1 MKKNFILFFLIFSF
15 SFNIS
20 VLSAMEEDNLY
31 VLFEQVP
38 KQSVDS
44 ISTEDVAIIILKA
57 INVLDK
63 NLRVAND
70 NNKISLYYKTRLIKS
85 LYKPKDRNDAKLW
98 ADLAG
103 NIFDTAINVS
113 SKAKKYDFEAFD
125 NIMLYAIKDMGKDAK
140 YFIGGEN
147 RSLLKQKRTFAARME
162 EENLYI
168 KIGIFNKFLYDE
180 IINTLNE
187 HKQANGIIL
196 DLRGCPGGQLSA
208 AIDVADA
215 FLDQGIIA
223 SVKGKPNEEIIYYNA
238 KEGGVGENADVV
250 VLVDGDTASAAEVLA
265 QALQDQGRAK
275 VVGTKTFGKGSIQNL
290 IDLPNGSAISVTS
303 AYIYSPSGQKLSD
316 FGVMPDVCTFEM
328 PESKDENR
336 LINAPRNDNCLAESR
351 RDSLLDEKI
360 AQILLKR

>member
-1 MKKNFILFFLIFSF
+1 
-15 SFNIS
+15 
-20 VLSAMEEDNLY
+20 MEEDNLY

-103 NIFDTAINVS
+103 NIFDMAINVS

-180 IINTLNE
+180 IINALNE

-208 AIDVADA
+208 AIDVADV

-303 AYIYSPSGQKLSD
+303 AYIYAPSGQKLSD
-316 FGVMPDVCTFEM
+316 FGVIPDVCTFEM

-336 LINAPRNDNCLAESR
+336 LINAPKNDNCLAESR
-351 RDSLLDEKI
+351 SDSLLDEKI

>member
-1 MKKNFILFFLIFSF
+1 
-15 SFNIS
+15 
-20 VLSAMEEDNLY
+20 
-31 VLFEQVP
+31 
-38 KQSVDS
+38 
-44 ISTEDVAIIILKA
+44 
-57 INVLDK
+57 
-63 NLRVAND
+63 
-70 NNKISLYYKTRLIKS
+70 
-85 LYKPKDRNDAKLW
+85 
-98 ADLAG
+98 
-103 NIFDTAINVS
+103 
-113 SKAKKYDFEAFD
+113 
-125 NIMLYAIKDMGKDAK
+125 
-140 YFIGGEN
+140 
-147 RSLLKQKRTFAARME
+147 ME

-168 KIGIFNKFLYDE
+168 RIGIFNKFLYDE
-180 IINTLNE
+180 IINALNE

-265 QALQDQGRAK
+265 QSLQDQGRAK